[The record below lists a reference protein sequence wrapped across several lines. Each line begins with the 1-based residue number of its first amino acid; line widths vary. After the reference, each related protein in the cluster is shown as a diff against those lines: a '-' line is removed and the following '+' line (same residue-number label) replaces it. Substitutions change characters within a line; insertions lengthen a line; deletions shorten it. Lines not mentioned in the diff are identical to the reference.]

1 MTATNDDAVQL
12 FIKSDKIYF
21 MEANIKDQTNAMKNI
36 EEFFETH
43 DVIYIAENAVF
54 KNMSTGEEIKGRKA
68 IADMLNYLYHVAFDA
83 KAIVNNTVIT
93 KNHALL
99 EASFVGKHMGEFA
112 GIAAT
117 GKQVNVPLCVTYDL
131 NEDGLI
137 QNGRIYMLADVMM
150 QQLKND

>member
-1 MTATNDDAVQL
+1 METD
-12 FIKSDKIYF
+12 IKI
-21 MEANIKDQTNAMKNI
+21 QTNAINNLK
-36 EEFFETH
+36 EFFKTH

-54 KNMSTGEEIKGRKA
+54 KNMTTGEEINGRNA
-68 IADMLNYLYHVAFDA
+68 IADMLNYMYHIAFDA

-93 KNHALL
+93 KNNALL
-99 EASFVGKHMGEFA
+99 EASFVGKHIGEFA

-137 QNGRIYMLADVMM
+137 QNARIYMLTDVMM
-150 QQLKND
+150 QQLKNN

>member
-1 MTATNDDAVQL
+1 METD
-12 FIKSDKIYF
+12 IKGH
-21 MEANIKDQTNAMKNI
+21 TNAINNLK
-36 EEFFETH
+36 EFFKTH

-54 KNMSTGEEIKGRKA
+54 KNMNTGEEINGRKA
-68 IADMLNYLYHVAFDA
+68 IADMLHYMYHVAFDA

-93 KNHALL
+93 KNNALL
-99 EASFVGKHMGEFA
+99 EASFTGKHIGEFA

-137 QNGRIYMLADVMM
+137 QHGRIYMLMDVMM
-150 QQLKND
+150 QQLKNN

>member
-1 MTATNDDAVQL
+1 MD
-12 FIKSDKIYF
+12 
-21 MEANIKDQTNAMKNI
+21 ANIKGQTNAMKNI
-36 EEFFETH
+36 EEFFKTH
-43 DVIYIAENAVF
+43 DVMYIAENAVF

-99 EASFVGKHMGEFA
+99 EASFVGIHMGEFA

-117 GKQVNVPLCVTYDL
+117 GKQVNVPLCVTYDI

-137 QNGRIYMLADVMM
+137 QNGRIYMLTDVMM